1 MSSDTPHASGSSA
14 SGSRVATATRRRI
27 LVLDDEA
34 AIQQLL
40 KMILEG
46 EGYDVLTTDDGNAA
60 LELLGSQRV
69 DLVIQDLRMPK
80 MDGLEF
86 LKLLKQQQPDTPS
99 IIITAFGTFE
109 TAIEAMRL

>member
-1 MSSDTPHASGSSA
+1 MNTDTPATA
-14 SGSRVATATRRRI
+14 SGSRVSTAIQRRI
-27 LVLDDEA
+27 VVLDDET

-46 EGYDVLTTDDGNAA
+46 EGYEVFTTDDGNEA
-60 LELLGSQRV
+60 LKMLDKQRV

-86 LKLLKQQQPDTPS
+86 LKLLNLLN
-99 IIITAFGTFE
+99 IILATDLKVAGKGRGASF
-109 TAIEAMRL
+109 RQCLC